1 MDYGLVVIEDTDAD
15 RDLLR
20 EAAENA
26 SGTGAKL
33 LLLMLLDESE
43 YEHDLETLESI
54 GDVENV
60 SYGEESILEGA
71 KQEANEIASETI
83 DEDFDIEWDVLVDVI
98 EEDQRAR
105 AVVQAS
111 ADNGCDH
118 AFILGRQRSPTGK
131 AIFGDFAQ
139 RVILNFD
146 GYVTVA
152 TE

>member
-1 MDYGLVVIEDTDAD
+1 MDYGLVVVDDTDAH

-26 SGTGAKL
+26 SGTDSKL
-33 LLLMLLDESE
+33 LLLMLLDEAE
-43 YEHDLETLESI
+43 YEHDIETLESI
-54 GDVENV
+54 GNVENV
-60 SYGEESILEGA
+60 SYGEGTILEGA
-71 KQEANEIASETI
+71 EQDVNEIAREVI
-83 DEDFDIEWDVLVDVI
+83 GDDFDIEWDVLVDVV
-98 EEDQRAR
+98 EEDERAR
-105 AVVQAS
+105 AVVQAG
-111 ADNGCDH
+111 ADNDCDH
-118 AFILGRQRSPTGK
+118 AFILGQHRSPTGK

>member
-1 MDYGLVVIEDTDAD
+1 MKHGLVAVGETDAH

-26 SGTGAKL
+26 SGTDATL
-33 LLLMLLDESE
+33 LLVMLLDEEE
-43 YEHDLETLESI
+43 YENDLETLESI

-60 SYGEESILEGA
+60 SYGEGTILEGA
-71 KQEANEIASETI
+71 EQDVREMA
-83 DEDFDIEWDVLVDVI
+83 DDVLDDDVDYDVLVDVV
-98 EEDQRAR
+98 DGDDRSR
-105 AVVQAS
+105 AVVEAGVKN
-111 ADNGCDH
+111 DCDH
-118 AFILGRQRSPTGK
+118 AYILGQHRSPTGK
-131 AIFGDFAQ
+131 ALFGDFAQ

>member
-1 MDYGLVVIEDTDAD
+1 MEHALVVVDGTDAH

-26 SGTGAKL
+26 SGTDANL

-43 YEHDLETLESI
+43 YEHDLDTLESI

-60 SYGEESILEGA
+60 SYGEGTILEGA
-71 KQEANEIASETI
+71 EQDARDIAHEVV
-83 DEDFDIEWDVLVDVI
+83 DGDFDLEWDVLVDVV
-98 EEDQRAR
+98 EEDERAR
-105 AVVQAS
+105 AVVQAG
-111 ADNGCDH
+111 ADNDCDH
-118 AFILGRQRSPTGK
+118 AFIVGQNRSPTGK